1 MKEAGPECP
10 QQLCWDQEELFPSPT
25 SHLPSYDIAFKGW
38 FSSVKK
44 EKSSAGFRFF
54 PHTVCKHCRACL
66 LPGCGDGP
74 AETAQSP
81 SGFRR
86 QQAGPNPVFPK
97 EHHGHA
103 WGGRERSGKYLDPE
117 APSTPLAAPSSIL
130 FILQPGGLARESKLP
145 LFLVRP
151 ACTCSPL
158 PPLPLKTSLLMGGE
172 ATRKSQS
179 ERGQSTGLTK
189 QGCRFLKEQTL
200 SVPHL
205 GWAPGP
211 DTRQLPRVFQDHFL
225 EVMQL
230 STGSDGSVHLVPGTR
245 DEGVGGSRAKETWW
259 EIEGKKGGKENDW
272 PRMRAGLVRGGRDAT
287 LRGGNAPAPCPAPS
301 SPPPPSSS
309 PGAPRGESSGPPG
322 AAPWAAAWSSQGQP
336 WQGREGQHNQRTRWP
351 CC

>member
-1 MKEAGPECP
+1 
-10 QQLCWDQEELFPSPT
+10 
-25 SHLPSYDIAFKGW
+25 
-38 FSSVKK
+38 
-44 EKSSAGFRFF
+44 
-54 PHTVCKHCRACL
+54 
-66 LPGCGDGP
+66 
-74 AETAQSP
+74 
-81 SGFRR
+81 
-86 QQAGPNPVFPK
+86 
-97 EHHGHA
+97 
-103 WGGRERSGKYLDPE
+103 
-117 APSTPLAAPSSIL
+117 
-130 FILQPGGLARESKLP
+130 
-145 LFLVRP
+145 
-151 ACTCSPL
+151 
-158 PPLPLKTSLLMGGE
+158 MGGE

-211 DTRQLPRVFQDHFL
+211 DTRQLPLVFQDHFL

-309 PGAPRGESSGPPG
+309 PGVPRGESSGPPG